1 MHLIVDV
8 AEVDALEMSSQRR
21 ENRHRHRCLEIILY
35 LAGEQLDELR
45 QLGRQ
50 LGRNFGVDSCLLG
63 GLLGEMI
70 LAGKLHR
77 LLHELGH
84 FRGLS
89 HLAGALYRGERLL
102 LVFAEDFDYLLNPSR
117 LAIADVSE
125 QAGFTID
132 EVVAVAM
139 GRSAAHQI
147 HQRLH
152 NLLVRNAIVGLL
164 ILHGIGSPSR
174 LLLLALDRLEIYGWS
189 GINIHRTAVDV
200 QSSLSVSLTI
210 FSNSFLIQ
218 VLVPVVGS
226 IDLAG
231 SIGDEDDALRRN
243 AAGVFGGM
251 DELAEG
257 ALSLS
262 DGHPY
267 RDADVDVGLVACRA
281 FYVKHFPPPK
291 LDFIGGEHLL
301 TGGFLLGL
309 IKHSVQEQGSL
320 HGSFYLLRIIDVYGS
335 LEGEGLRVDGLLGT
349 VVVQEVE
356 VVRRTE
362 RQLLLEDGNLSVE
375 LLVGLSL
382 LLLLAHQILLGGKV
396 ANLPHEG
403 AEPGLLGEL
412 GVVIEEISSNL
423 PHVCIA
429 IRVHGNETAA
439 HLLAFIKRK
448 IVVYHLNII

>member
-21 ENRHRHRCLEIILY
+21 ENRHRHRRLEIILY

-50 LGRNFGVDSCLLG
+50 LRRNFGVDSCLLG
-63 GLLGEMI
+63 GLLGEI
-70 LAGKLHR
+70 VLAGEFYR
-77 LLHELGH
+77 LLHLFGH
-84 FRGLS
+84 YGRLS
-89 HLAGALYRGERLL
+89 HLAGAVYGSKSLL
-102 LVFAEDFDYLLNPSR
+102 LV
-117 LAIADVSE
+117 LAIGKNHLLDPFGVVVADVTQIERLSV
-125 QAGFTID
+125 D

-139 GRSAAHQI
+139 SRVRPNLRRQL
-147 HQRLH
+147 LH
-152 NLLVRNAIVGLL
+152 DLLVRNALVGLL
-164 ILHGIGSPSR
+164 IRCGIGCLPR
-174 LLLLALDRLEIYGWS
+174 LLLLAPDGLEVY
-189 GINIHRTAVDV
+189 IHRTAVDV

-210 FSNSFLIQ
+210 FSHGFLIQ

-243 AAGVFGGM
+243 AAWVFGGV

-267 RDADVDVGLVACRA
+267 RDADIDMGLVACRA
-281 FYVKHFPPPK
+281 FHVKYFSLPK

-335 LEGEGLRVDGLLGT
+335 LEGESLRVDGLLGT

-382 LLLLAHQILLGGKV
+382 LLLLAHQVLLGGKV
-396 ANLPHEG
+396 ANLSYEV

-429 IRVHGNETAA
+429 IRVHCDEAAA

>member
-1 MHLIVDV
+1 MQ
-8 AEVDALEMSSQRR
+8 ALSTEA
-21 ENRHRHRCLEIILY
+21 N
-35 LAGEQLDELR
+35 
-45 QLGRQ
+45 
-50 LGRNFGVDSCLLG
+50 
-63 GLLGEMI
+63 
-70 LAGKLHR
+70 
-77 LLHELGH
+77 
-84 FRGLS
+84 
-89 HLAGALYRGERLL
+89 
-102 LVFAEDFDYLLNPSR
+102 VFAEDFDYLLNPSR

-147 HQRLH
+147 HQRLG
-152 NLLVRNAIVGLL
+152 NLLIRNAIVGLL

-174 LLLLALDRLEIYGWS
+174 LLLLALDGLEVY
-189 GINIHRTAVDV
+189 IHRTAVDV

-210 FSNSFLIQ
+210 GSHGFLIQ

-231 SIGDEDDALRRN
+231 IIGDEDDALRRN
-243 AAGVFGGM
+243 AARVFGGV

-262 DGHPY
+262 DGHSD
-267 RDADVDVGLVACRA
+267 RDSDVDMRLVAGRT
-281 FYVKHFPPPK
+281 FHVEHFSLPK

-301 TGGFLLGL
+301 TGGFLLGV

-320 HGSFYLLRIIDVYGS
+320 HGSFYFLRIIDINGG

-396 ANLPHEG
+396 ANLSYEV

-429 IRVHGNETAA
+429 MRVHCDEAAA
-439 HLLAFIKRK
+439 HLLAFIK
-448 IVVYHLNII
+448 